1 MNNRFTVETRN
12 CYTIISNDKYSIKM
26 IKVSRENID
35 KVPKE
40 EWLQA
45 GFYILLGRKNKHG
58 QYSAY
63 VGKTDNNFSSRL
75 KSHNKNKDFWNTAI
89 FVTRSNNGGFN
100 PTDVAFYEYYLSDL
114 LETNPH
120 IEKDNIQ
127 KVSRPNGVTT
137 GEEKEKLELLTPVFA
152 FLKEV
157 LEYDLEQGQVS
168 AITPILRTA
177 TTPALQISSI
187 STPAGE
193 PSRRKE
199 IILPGVQLIQ
209 ELLAKGLLKVGETL
223 YSTERGYPGEATI
236 LENGKLFYNGV
247 KYNSPSEAGK
257 ACREKVSPGIS
268 GPNGRTFWEIRRP
281 GEESQNLNQLL
292 AEYLE
297 MPITRDYQNK

>member
-1 MNNRFTVETRN
+1 
-12 CYTIISNDKYSIKM
+12 M

-45 GFYILLGRKNKHG
+45 GFYILLGAKNEQK

-63 VGKTDNNFSSRL
+63 VGKTDNNFSNRL

-100 PTDVAFYEYYLSDL
+100 PTDVAFYEYYLSEL

-120 IEKDNIQ
+120 IEKNNIQ

-157 LEYDLEQGQVS
+157 LEYDLEHGQTPT
-168 AITPILRTA
+168 ITPAPRTEKISARPILE
-177 TTPALQISSI
+177 ISS
-187 STPAGE
+187 TTAEPAK
-193 PSRRKE
+193 RKE
-199 IILPGVQLIQ
+199 IILRGTQLIQ
-209 ELLAKGLLKVGETL
+209 ELLAKGLLKVGDTL

-236 LENGKLFYNGV
+236 LENGKLLYNGGE
-247 KYNSPSEAGK
+247 YNSPSEAGK

-268 GPNGRTFWEIRRP
+268 GPNGRTFWEVRRP
-281 GEESQNLNQLL
+281 EEETQNLNQLL
-292 AEYLE
+292 QTYLE
-297 MPITRDYQNK
+297 LTTDRS

>member
-12 CYTIISNDKYSIKM
+12 CHSVISNDKYSIKM

-45 GFYILLGRKNKHG
+45 GFYILLGRKSKHE

-157 LEYDLEQGQVS
+157 LEYDLEHGQTPT
-168 AITPILRTA
+168 ITPIIRTA
-177 TTPALQISSI
+177 STPARQISSTP
-187 STPAGE
+187 TPAAE

-199 IILPGVQLIQ
+199 IILPGAQLIQ
-209 ELLAKGLLKVGETL
+209 ELLAKELLKVGETL

-236 LENGKLFYNGV
+236 LENGKLLYNGV
-247 KYNSPSEAGK
+247 EYNSPSEAGK
-257 ACREKVSPGIS
+257 ACMRSVKPEIS
-268 GPNGRTFWEIRRP
+268 GPNGRIFWEVRRP
-281 GEESQNLNQLL
+281 GEDTKNLNQLL

-297 MPITRDYQNK
+297 LVRLE